1 MIILLSNIGWALA
14 NQSMKVQDIKI
25 ACLQFS
31 DLAVDPNPIQC
42 SNVVA
47 ENSVQCFF
55 FFGFICVQEDSE
67 GDFNGGRQKLYS

>member
-1 MIILLSNIGWALA
+1 
-14 NQSMKVQDIKI
+14 MKVQDIKI

-55 FFGFICVQEDSE
+55 SLGLSVFRKTVREILMVGDRSYIPNKNNPLQNFGP
-67 GDFNGGRQKLYS
+67 